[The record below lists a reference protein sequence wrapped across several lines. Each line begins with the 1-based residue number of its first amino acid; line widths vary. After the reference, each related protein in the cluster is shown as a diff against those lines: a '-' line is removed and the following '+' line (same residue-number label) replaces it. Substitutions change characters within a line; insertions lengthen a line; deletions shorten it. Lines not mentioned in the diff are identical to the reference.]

1 MDELQ
6 LLRDCLPEQPPPA
19 ADVTMAVRERLASAS
34 ADDAARRHA
43 RRRPGPRRPGSP
55 RRVPL
60 AGVRPA
66 RRELLLKAG
75 LPAAGV
81 TVAAAVTLAVIVVGP
96 GPAAVRPPAAV

>member
-6 LLRDCLPEQPPPA
+6 LLRDCLPEQPPPSADIAMA
-19 ADVTMAVRERLASAS
+19 ARERLASAS
-34 ADDAARRHA
+34 VADGTGRHA
-43 RRRPGPRRPGSP
+43 RSRPGPRRPRSA

-96 GPAAVRPPAAV
+96 GPAAVRSP